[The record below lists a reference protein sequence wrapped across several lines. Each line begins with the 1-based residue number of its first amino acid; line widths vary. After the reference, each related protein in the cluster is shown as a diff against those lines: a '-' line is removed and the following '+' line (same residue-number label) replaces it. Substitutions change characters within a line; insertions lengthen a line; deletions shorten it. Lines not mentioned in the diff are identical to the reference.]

1 MTDDLKKELES
12 VDFWDKKSYIKM
24 KGYEP
29 TRQFTPEYVI
39 EVPTEES
46 TLIFDSRFESGN
58 LRKAIRVSD
67 IEYNLLLEYDTE
79 TTTYT

>member
-29 TRQFTPEYVI
+29 TPQFNPEYVI
-39 EVPTEES
+39 EVP
-46 TLIFDSRFESGN
+46 
-58 LRKAIRVSD
+58 
-67 IEYNLLLEYDTE
+67 
-79 TTTYT
+79 